1 LQIGDVEADF
11 DQPTRA
17 RSAHQSEISNLK
29 SQISIQLMDDVL
41 IVGAGPA
48 GAVAATVLARAGVRV
63 RLLDRAAFP
72 RDKLCGDTINPG
84 TLALLRRL
92 GLAAGIEAR
101 ALPID
106 GMIVTGAGGVSVV
119 GRYPG
124 EQRGLAIGRREL
136 DALLLDRAVAAGA
149 AFDGF
154 AVRAAIVDGPG
165 AWPVVRGVS
174 GSADGR
180 HQLRARVVIAADG
193 RRSTLAFGLRLA
205 RHPPRP
211 KRWAIGAYFED
222 PFRST
227 FGEMHIRR
235 GRYIGVAPLGGG
247 VSNVCLVLPWSGSD
261 CDFRD
266 PPGLLR
272 NAIAAEPCL
281 RDRFGGRPPVRQPI
295 MLGPL
300 AVDVVRNDIEGLLL
314 AGDAAGFI
322 DPMTG
327 DGLRFAVRGGELA
340 AAAAL
345 DALQQ
350 GWSGVHARLDAAR
363 HREFASKWRFN
374 RALRTLVASR
384 AGVRAASAG
393 ARLAPGIVRRLI
405 VRAGDGQAA

>member
-1 LQIGDVEADF
+1 
-11 DQPTRA
+11 
-17 RSAHQSEISNLK
+17 
-29 SQISIQLMDDVL
+29 MDDVL

-48 GAVAATVLARAGVRV
+48 GAVAAIVLARAGARV
-63 RLLDRAAFP
+63 RLIDRTVFP

-84 TLALLRRL
+84 TLGMLRRL
-92 GLAAGIEAR
+92 GLAAAIEQR

-106 GMIVTGAGGVSVV
+106 GMIVTGEGGIAVE
-119 GRYPG
+119 GRYPRD
-124 EQRGLAIGRREL
+124 QRGLAISRRDF
-136 DALLLDRAVAAGA
+136 DARLLEQAIAAGA
-149 AFDGF
+149 AFDCIT
-154 AVRAAIVDGPG
+154 AREALVDATASTPT
-165 AWPVVRGVS
+165 VRGIVA
-174 GSADGR
+174 GNGAR
-180 HQLRARVVIAADG
+180 HQLQARVVVAADG

-222 PFRST
+222 PIRST

-247 VSNVCLVLPWSGSD
+247 ISNVCLVLPWSGEPARAGSRG

-272 NAIAAEPCL
+272 DAIAAEPAL
-281 RDRFGGRPPVRQPI
+281 RNRFGGRPPVRNPI

-300 AVDVVRNDIEGLLL
+300 AVDAVRGDMDGLVL

-345 DALQQ
+345 DALAH
-350 GWSGVHARLDAAR
+350 GWNGVHARLRAAR
-363 HREFASKWRFN
+363 EREFASKWRFN
-374 RALRTLVASR
+374 RTLRALVSSSP
-384 AGVRAASAG
+384 GVRAASVG
-393 ARLAPGIVRRLI
+393 ARFAPGIVRRLI
-405 VRAGDGQAA
+405 VEAGDATAAS